1 MAPSFDHLPDPEEED
16 YDEDEELDFSDLR
29 ERFEVQLEQGLDAF
43 VVIDGLPEVTEET
56 KPKLIKFLLRKLNAV
71 GKVREDSVHMPLG
84 EDGKSER
91 YEHTRPTPTAVL
103 IPLDMPSSS
112 IPPQLKLSPHAN
124 NWTVCPLTKS
134 TLFESTSSLTS
145 NDSVAKVA
153 LTRNTQHHM

>member
-1 MAPSFDHLPDPEEED
+1 MAPSFDHLPDPEEDD

-43 VVIDGLPEVTEET
+43 VVIDGLPEVTNDT

-91 YEHTRPTPTAVL
+91 YDVMLSGPFSEL
-103 IPLDMPSSS
+103 IALDMPS
-112 IPPQLKLSPHAN
+112 
-124 NWTVCPLTKS
+124 
-134 TLFESTSSLTS
+134 
-145 NDSVAKVA
+145 
-153 LTRNTQHHM
+153 